1 MTDILLGLH
10 LFVPNFCSQLLQ
22 KKRKKQTKRR
32 TYVAMDAEVGFS
44 NARDSAGKHQERGKN
59 TRWKSGTAAAAA
71 AVAVVLTVIGVAV
84 ARSTVSKVSTEIVP
98 VQRRDLSDHEHSLG
112 LGFRSQLNSSH
123 WQSGFPKED
132 DGLNWVPLRR
142 LNTGWKWTAN
152 FPHEIFGGSDILRLP
167 DPATGGKLIRGEL
180 EVPKGVDKIRL
191 KMRYWNLNVS

>member
-1 MTDILLGLH
+1 MAE
-10 LFVPNFCSQLLQ
+10 
-22 KKRKKQTKRR
+22 KEERR
-32 TYVAMDAEVGFS
+32 GWVKPSPMKLIAAASFF
-44 NARDSAGKHQERGKN
+44 A
-59 TRWKSGTAAAAA
+59 TAAMMILMV
-71 AVAVVLTVIGVAV
+71 VAVG
-84 ARSTVSKVSTEIVP
+84 RSSTEMVP

-112 LGFRSQLNSSH
+112 LHFSSQLNSSH

-132 DGLNWVPLRR
+132 DGLNWVPMRR

-152 FPHEIFGGSDILRLP
+152 TPHAIFGGTDILRLP